1 MASAKRTS
9 GGFYKR
15 GDTWW
20 IRTDPVDGQRRS
32 TGCRDLEAARRWRI
46 ARERIAADPAHA
58 GALVAE
64 LGAWIGKFLDVKER
78 DSSTETV
85 GYYEDKLGHF
95 VRVWSAECKLVTI
108 DADKVDAYVKNRRED
123 GMVSDPTISK
133 EVAALV
139 QVLKLAKRSKAYGG
153 DLETLRPPGLVST
166 SEARTR
172 ALSRDE
178 VAAVRAKASEQC
190 SAFVAVCVALGCRRS
205 EAGRLQP
212 ADVDLERGRVFIQ
225 GTKTLEAARWVPIL
239 SPFRALLEE
248 ALPHLPLRTEA
259 LTSMNHELSKACVRA
274 GVAHASPNDL
284 RRTHATWLLE
294 AGVDRDVIRRLLG
307 HTTTRLVD
315 QVYGRPSPEA
325 LALLAE
331 ERLSSYRNV
340 TSSEETGVTD
350 GDRTRDNRS
359 HNPFGCSTFDGACE
373 FVAGNTRLREARQR
387 WRRLPV
393 GTFSSHGYWAG
404 RKGLVAA

>member
-1 MASAKRTS
+1 MASKRTS

-15 GDTWW
+15 GNVWW
-20 IRTDPVDGQRRS
+20 VRTDPVDGERRS
-32 TGCRDLEAARRWRI
+32 TGCRDLEAARRWCI
-46 ARERIAADPAHA
+46 ARERIAADPSHA

-64 LGAWIGKFLDVKER
+64 LGKWIGKFLDVKER
-78 DSSTETV
+78 DSSEETV
-85 GYYEDKLGHF
+85 SYYEDKLGHF
-95 VRVWSAECKLVTI
+95 VRVWKAECKLVTI
-108 DADKVDAYVKNRRED
+108 DADKVDAYVKHRRED

-153 DLETLRPPGLVST
+153 DLETLRPPGLQSS

-172 ALSRDE
+172 ALSRAE
-178 VAAVRAKASEQC
+178 VAAVRSKASAQA
-190 SAFVAVCVALGCRRS
+190 SAFIAVCVALGCRRS

-212 ADVDLERGRVFIQ
+212 SDIDLERGRAFIQ
-225 GTKTLEAARWVPIL
+225 GTKTAEAARWVPVL
-239 SPFRALLEE
+239 SMFRPLLEE
-248 ALPHLPLRTEA
+248 ALPHLPLQAEA
-259 LTSMNHELSKACVRA
+259 LTSMNHELAKACVRA
-274 GVAHASPNDL
+274 GVPHASPNDL

-359 HNPFGCSTFDGACE
+359 HNPFPCEAYGPKCGYVGDSTGLRKARRRW
-373 FVAGNTRLREARQR
+373 VRL
-387 WRRLPV
+387 V
-393 GTFSSHGYWAG
+393 SGTNPSQGYWAG
-404 RKGLVAA
+404 RKSRAA